1 MFLTSKTHY
10 THSGGACVI
19 FSGRTSTTSAWRRGH
34 GSAVNLMFCHYLVVA
49 EAVSQ
54 DQSQRRV
61 EDADSTED
69 RLQPTGTAHH
79 TEQNCIPLNY
89 TSGLQTHSG
98 PHRPV
103 VQIPCMSEGQRQRD
117 KETERQRDVSQQ
129 SQYPLMCVS
138 VFVCFVCSFVCVCV
152 CAHAHSCVV
161 CVFFHPVYWS
171 SC

>member
-117 KETERQRDVSQQ
+117 KETKRRQSAESV
-129 SQYPLMCVS
+129 PINVCVC
-138 VFVCFVCSFVCVCV
+138 VCVLCVQLCVCVCV
-152 CAHAHSCVV
+152 CACS
-161 CVFFHPVYWS
+161 
-171 SC
+171 